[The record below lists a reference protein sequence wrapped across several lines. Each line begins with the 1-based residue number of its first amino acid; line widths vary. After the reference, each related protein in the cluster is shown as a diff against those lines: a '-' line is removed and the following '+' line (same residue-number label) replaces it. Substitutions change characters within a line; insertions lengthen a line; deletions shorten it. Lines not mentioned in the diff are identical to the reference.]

1 MLLWGEENFY
11 AGVFSFFF
19 SSFSFLSFFFF
30 LRKEGVLR
38 PFFFFFGLSADSGSV
53 ARLVSPSPSENVW
66 FPSVSSP
73 YVCSPASPMYSFDG
87 VEGLATRTVDTW
99 TSLRPSCSV
108 SVVGERTAE
117 ESRPP
122 GVVDEPGSVI
132 TGSGLVS
139 PLFFL
144 SMILLYSSS
153 SSLLTLSNGFFAYGD
168 LNTVAWC
175 WKSLWMIPLLAAP
188 IFIPPYPSTWL
199 VWASCMFLTS

>member
-38 PFFFFFGLSADSGSV
+38 PFFFFFGLRADSGSV

-73 YVCSPASPMYSFDG
+73 YVCSP
-87 VEGLATRTVDTW
+87 
-99 TSLRPSCSV
+99 
-108 SVVGERTAE
+108 
-117 ESRPP
+117 
-122 GVVDEPGSVI
+122 GSSI

-153 SSLLTLSNGFFAYGD
+153 SSLLTLSKGFFAYGD

-175 WKSLWMIPLLAAP
+175 WKSLWMMPCWP
-188 IFIPPYPSTWL
+188 RRS
-199 VWASCMFLTS
+199 S

>member
-30 LRKEGVLR
+30 LRKEGVLS
-38 PFFFFFGLSADSGSV
+38 PFFFFLGLSADSGSV

-73 YVCSPASPMYSFDG
+73 YVCSP
-87 VEGLATRTVDTW
+87 
-99 TSLRPSCSV
+99 SCSV

-122 GVVDEPGSVI
+122 GVVDEPGSVVSPGSSI

-144 SMILLYSSS
+144 SIILLYSSS
-153 SSLLTLSNGFFAYGD
+153 SSLLTLSKGFFAYGD

-175 WKSLWMIPLLAAP
+175 WKSLWMMPLLAAP
-188 IFIPPYPSTWL
+188 IFMPP
-199 VWASCMFLTS
+199 